1 MLQHKFRKTGKG
13 LLGVIDKHI
22 HATVTVIIS
31 TVVITAICC
40 IGNSIEQDNICFADT
55 NIDFTNLQDT
65 KIDTNIYIT
74 NEDIINN
81 ISKNIEKTLNE
92 EKTSEK
98 VIYYDIPLSK
108 ELQDYT
114 ALLLNCYIMQEK
126 FQKLKEF
133 VDNEQKTFSDSDV
146 KTAIDVC
153 LENKETELAL
163 FIAKKK
169 PQMCNEYLRILIVE
183 LNKYN
188 EAIQYMKEK
197 QNTEEKFKL
206 LCEFGEYLLQEKE
219 YEDQIYNM
227 AIDIIKAINK
237 DKADCKVDELAKIFA
252 NKKHLLRSVVDE
264 LMKNN
269 PDQPIIHKHIELL
282 LESCLEEE
290 ELKKKYEAKKKEIM
304 DKDKITIMKW

>member
-81 ISKNIEKTLNE
+81 ISKNIEKTLNG

-108 ELQDYT
+108 DLQNYT
-114 ALLLNCYIMQEK
+114 KKICKKYGNVDETLVYAVIKQESNFRVNALGDSGKSKGLMQIQEMWHGKRMERLNVNSLMTAKGNIKVGVDILSEK
-126 FQKLKEF
+126 IDKYNDLGMALTAYNAGDGGAYQYY
-133 VDNEQKTFSDSDV
+133 FS
-146 KTAIDVC
+146 KGIYA
-153 LENKETELAL
+153 NNY
-163 FIAKKK
+163 AKK
-169 PQMCNEYLRILIVE
+169 
-183 LNKYN
+183 
-188 EAIQYMKEK
+188 
-197 QNTEEKFKL
+197 
-206 LCEFGEYLLQEKE
+206 
-219 YEDQIYNM
+219 
-227 AIDIIKAINK
+227 IIENK
-237 DKADCKVDELAKIFA
+237 DKFKI
-252 NKKHLLRSVVDE
+252 
-264 LMKNN
+264 
-269 PDQPIIHKHIELL
+269 
-282 LESCLEEE
+282 LE
-290 ELKKKYEAKKKEIM
+290 
-304 DKDKITIMKW
+304 D